1 MPLFK
6 NIVLG
11 QYLPVDS
18 VVHRLD
24 PRTKLFSVAAIMVL
38 TLVVSNIWTYAFF
51 LALLV
56 MVMFLARLPAGFVLR
71 NVRSFSW
78 LFILTFGIHLFFTS
92 GRSLPGIGVGTVEGF
107 WRGLFFCLRVAIL
120 IISAALLTLTTSPLE
135 LTDGL
140 EKILSPL
147 NWFGLS
153 SHALALMLVIALR
166 FIPTFVEEANNIQ
179 KAQLAR
185 GAHFGGNLA
194 RRAKSLIPLLVP
206 LFLSAFRRAD
216 ELAVAME
223 ARNYRTD
230 GPRTHYRELKFSV
243 ADYRSL
249 VLLVIFG
256 CGCLLVGRWLPSPL
270 GS

>member
-1 MPLFK
+1 MVLFRD
-6 NIVLG
+6 IVLG

-18 VVHRLD
+18 AVHRLD
-24 PRTKLFSVAAIMVL
+24 PRTKFLTVAAIMAI
-38 TLVVSNIWTYAFF
+38 TLVVSNIWTYAFL
-51 LALLV
+51 LALLLGV
-56 MVMFLARLPAGFVLR
+56 ISLARLPVNYVFRNLRSFAWLFVL
-71 NVRSFSW
+71 
-78 LFILTFGIHLFFTS
+78 TFVIHLLFTA
-92 GRSLPGIGVGTVEGF
+92 GRTLAWIGVGTVEGL
-107 WRGLFFCLRVAIL
+107 WRGMFFCLRVAIL

-140 EKILSPL
+140 EKFLSPL
-147 NWFGLS
+147 RWFGLS

-166 FIPTFVEEANNIQ
+166 FIPTFIEEANNIQ

-185 GAHFGGNLA
+185 GANFSGNLIQ
-194 RRAKSLIPLLVP
+194 RAKGLVPLLVP

-230 GPRTHYRELKFSV
+230 GPRTHYRELNFSA
-243 ADYRSL
+243 ADYLSL
-249 VLLVIFG
+249 ALLVIFG
-256 CGCLLVGRWLPSPL
+256 CGCLLVGRWLPNPS

>member
-1 MPLFK
+1 MVLFK
-6 NIVLG
+6 DIVLG
-11 QYLPVDS
+11 QYLPVS
-18 VVHRLD
+18 SAVHRLD
-24 PRTKLFSVAAIMVL
+24 PRTKFLAVATIMVL
-38 TLVVSNIWTYAFF
+38 TLVISNIWIYTF
-51 LALLV
+51 LLAWLLGLI
-56 MVMFLARLPAGFVLR
+56 FLARLPVGYVFR
-71 NVRSFSW
+71 NLRSFVW
-78 LFILTFGIHLFFTS
+78 LFILTFGIHLLFTA
-92 GRSLPGIGVGTVEGF
+92 GRSLPWIGVGSVEGF

-147 NWFGLS
+147 RWFGLS
-153 SHALALMLVIALR
+153 PHALALMLVIALR
-166 FIPTFVEEANNIQ
+166 FIPTFIEEANNIQ

-185 GAHFGGNLA
+185 GANFSGNLV
-194 RRAKSLIPLLVP
+194 RRARSLVPLLVP

-230 GPRTHYRELKFSV
+230 GPRTHYRELKFSA

-249 VLLVIFG
+249 ALLVVFG

>member
-1 MPLFK
+1 MVLFK
-6 NIVLG
+6 DIVLG

-18 VVHRLD
+18 IVHRLD
-24 PRTKLFSVAAIMVL
+24 PRTKFLAVAAIMVV
-38 TLVVSNIWTYAFF
+38 TLIILNIWTYG
-51 LALLV
+51 LLLV
-56 MVMFLARLPAGFVLR
+56 SLLGVILLAKLPVGFVFR
-71 NVRSFSW
+71 NLRSFIW
-78 LFILTFGIHLFFTS
+78 LFVLTFGIHFLFTA
-92 GRSLPGIGVGTVEGF
+92 GRPVPYIGLGTAEGF

-140 EKILSPL
+140 EKIFAPIHWL
-147 NWFGLS
+147 GLS

-166 FIPTFVEEANNIQ
+166 FIPTFIEEANNIQ

-185 GAHFGGNLA
+185 GASFKGNLIQRA
-194 RRAKSLIPLLVP
+194 RSLVPLLVP

-230 GPRTHYRELKFSV
+230 RPRTHYRELQFSA
-243 ADYRSL
+243 ADYHSF
-249 VLLVIFG
+249 VIMAILG
-256 CGCLLVGRWLPSPL
+256 AGCLLVGRWLPSPV

>member
-1 MPLFK
+1 MSLFK

-11 QYLPVDS
+11 QYLPMNS
-18 VVHRLD
+18 AIHRLD
-24 PRTKLFSVAAIMVL
+24 PRTKFLSVMAIMIL
-38 TLVVSNIWTYAFF
+38 TLVVSNIWAYAFL

-56 MVMFLARLPAGFVLR
+56 GVIFLAKLPVGYVLR
-71 NVRSFSW
+71 NLRSFIW
-78 LFILTFGIHLFFTS
+78 LFILTFGIHFMFTS
-92 GRSLPGIGVGTVEGF
+92 GRSLPWIGVGTVEGF

-140 EKILSPL
+140 ERILSPL

-166 FIPTFVEEANNIQ
+166 FIPTFIEEANHIQ

-185 GAHFGGNLA
+185 GASFGGNLV
-194 RRAKSLIPLLVP
+194 RRARSFIPLLVP

-230 GPRTHYRELKFSV
+230 APRTHYRELKFSA

-249 VLLVIFG
+249 ALLAILG

-270 GS
+270 MS

>member
-1 MPLFK
+1 MVLFQD
-6 NIVLG
+6 IVLG

-18 VVHRLD
+18 AVHRLD
-24 PRTKLFSVAAIMVL
+24 PRTKFLAVAAIMIL
-38 TLVVSNIWTYAFF
+38 TLVVSNIWTYVLL
-51 LALLV
+51 LASLMGVL
-56 MVMFLARLPAGFVLR
+56 FLARLPMGFVFR
-71 NVRSFSW
+71 NLRSFVW
-78 LFILTFGIHLFFTS
+78 LFALTFGIHLLFTA
-92 GRSLPGIGVGTVEGF
+92 GRSLPYLGVGTVEGL

-140 EKILSPL
+140 EKIFSPL
-147 NWFGLS
+147 GLFGMS

-166 FIPTFVEEANNIQ
+166 FIPTFIEEANNIQ

-185 GAHFGGNLA
+185 GARFGGNLA
-194 RRAKSLIPLLVP
+194 QRARSLVPLLVP

-230 GPRTHYRELKFSV
+230 GPRTHYRELTFSA
-243 ADYRSL
+243 ADYCSL
-249 VLLVIFG
+249 VLLVIFA
-256 CGCLLVGRWLPSPL
+256 CGCLLINSWLPSPM
-270 GS
+270 GN

>member
-1 MPLFK
+1 MVLFK
-6 NIVLG
+6 DIVLG
-11 QYLPVDS
+11 QYLPVNS
-18 VVHRLD
+18 AIHRLD
-24 PRTKLFSVAAIMVL
+24 PRTKFIAVVAIMVL
-38 TLVVSNIWTYAFF
+38 TLVVSNIWTYVLLLASLMGVIF
-51 LALLV
+51 LAK
-56 MVMFLARLPAGFVLR
+56 LPIGFILR
-71 NVRSFSW
+71 NLRSFMW
-78 LFILTFGIHLFFTS
+78 LFVLTFGIHLLFTA
-92 GRSLPGIGVGTVEGF
+92 GRALPYLGVGTVEGF

-147 NWFGLS
+147 GLFGLS

-166 FIPTFVEEANNIQ
+166 FIPTFIEEANNIQ

-185 GAHFGGNLA
+185 GASFNGNLVQRA
-194 RRAKSLIPLLVP
+194 RSLVPLLVP

-230 GPRTHYRELKFSV
+230 GPRTHFRELKFS
-243 ADYRSL
+243 AGDYRSL
-249 VLLVIFG
+249 VLLVIFT
-256 CGCLLVGRWLPSPL
+256 CGCLLVSMWLSSPI

>member
-1 MPLFK
+1 MPLLK

-18 VVHRLD
+18 AVHQLD
-24 PRTKLFSVAAIMVL
+24 PRTKFLIVVAIMML
-38 TLVVSNIWTYAFF
+38 TLVVSNIWIYAFLLVLLWGVVF
-51 LALLV
+51 LAK
-56 MVMFLARLPAGFVLR
+56 LPVGYVFR
-71 NVRSFSW
+71 NLRSFAW
-78 LFILTFGIHLFFTS
+78 LFVLTFGIHLVFTT
-92 GRSLPGIGVGTVEGF
+92 GRTLPWIGVGTVEGF

-147 NWFGLS
+147 NWIGLS
-153 SHALALMLVIALR
+153 AHALALMLVIALR
-166 FIPTFVEEANNIQ
+166 FIPTFIEEANNIQ

-185 GAHFGGNLA
+185 GANFGGNLVKRA
-194 RRAKSLIPLLVP
+194 RGLIPVLVP

-230 GPRTHYRELKFSV
+230 GMRTHYRELKFSA
-243 ADYRSL
+243 ADYYSL
-249 VLLVIFG
+249 LLLMIFG
-256 CGCLLVGRWLPSPL
+256 CGCLLLGRWLPSPA
-270 GS
+270 GG

>member
-1 MPLFK
+1 MPLLR

-11 QYLPVDS
+11 QYLAVDS

-24 PRTKLFSVAAIMVL
+24 PRTKFAAVAAIMVV
-38 TLVVSNIWTYAFF
+38 TLLVSNIWTYAFL

-56 MVMFLARLPAGFVLR
+56 VVIFLAKLPAGFVFRNLR
-71 NVRSFSW
+71 AFAW
-78 LFILTFGIHLFFTS
+78 LFILTFVIHLLFTA
-92 GRSLPGIGVGTVEGF
+92 GRPIAWIGVGTVEGF

-135 LTDGL
+135 LTDAL
-140 EKILSPL
+140 EKILSPM
-147 NWFGLS
+147 NWIGLS
-153 SHALALMLVIALR
+153 AHALALMLVIALR
-166 FIPTFVEEANNIQ
+166 FIPTFVEEANHIQ

-185 GAHFGGNLA
+185 GASFSGNLIQ
-194 RRAKSLIPLLVP
+194 RAKSLIPLLIP

-230 GPRTHYRELKFSV
+230 GQRTHYRELKFSA
-243 ADYRSL
+243 ADYCSL
-249 VLLVIFG
+249 ALLAIFG